1 MEFPVDIWLRGDNHA
16 TTETIAPVAR
26 EPQAWTDGDVADVL
40 IGMLRAIDRASHP
53 DAFADRPIG
62 LRGFSWIVN
71 PFESGGVV
79 IAIEMT
85 LGAVIAG
92 PFDVP
97 ESVLTA
103 MIQRVI
109 DKWKSGE
116 VEKWRSKSEVEESG
130 SNSEVEKSKSRSQV
144 H

>member
-16 TTETIAPVAR
+16 TTETIAPVVR
-26 EPQAWTDGDVADVL
+26 EPRAWTDGDVADVL
-40 IGMLRAIDRASHP
+40 IGMLRAIDRASRP
-53 DAFADRPIG
+53 DASAERPIA

-97 ESVLTA
+97 ESVLTGL
-103 MIQRVI
+103 IQKAI
-109 DKWKSGE
+109 EKSKSGE
-116 VEKWRSKSEVEESG
+116 VESWKSKSET
-130 SNSEVEKSKSRSQV
+130 EKWKSSSRV

>member
-1 MEFPVDIWLRGDNHA
+1 MTFPVDIWLRGDNHA
-16 TTETIAPVAR
+16 TTEVIASEAR
-26 EPQAWTDGDVADVL
+26 EPGTWTDGDVADVL
-40 IGMLRAIDRASHP
+40 VGMLRAIDRAKHP
-53 DAFADRPIG
+53 DASPDRPIG

-85 LGAVIAG
+85 LGAVVAG

-97 ESVLTA
+97 ESVLTG
-103 MIQRVI
+103 MIQRAI

-116 VEKWRSKSEVEESG
+116 VEKWKSDSK
-130 SNSEVEKSKSRSQV
+130 V

>member
-16 TTETIAPVAR
+16 TTEVIAPVAR

-40 IGMLRAIDRASHP
+40 VGMLRAIDRAKHP
-53 DAFADRPIG
+53 ETSAGRPIG

-71 PFESGGVV
+71 PFDSGGVV

-85 LGAVIAG
+85 LGAVVAG
-92 PFDVP
+92 PFDLP
-97 ESVLTA
+97 ESVLTG
-103 MIQRVI
+103 MIQRVMA
-109 DKWKSGE
+109 KSSSGD
-116 VEKWRSKSEVEESG
+116 VESW
-130 SNSEVEKSKSRSQV
+130 KSRSGV

>member
-1 MEFPVDIWLRGDNHA
+1 MEFPVDIWLRGNNHA
-16 TTETIAPVAR
+16 TTELIAPVVR
-26 EPQAWTDGDVADVL
+26 EPQAWTESDVADVL
-40 IGMLRAIDRASHP
+40 IGMLRAIDRASRP
-53 DAFADRPIG
+53 DAAIDRPIG

-92 PFDVP
+92 PFDLP
-97 ESVLTA
+97 ESILTG
-103 MIQRVI
+103 MIQKAI

-116 VEKWRSKSEVEESG
+116 VEKWNRKSEVEKWKSTPDVGKGKG
-130 SNSEVEKSKSRSQV
+130 SSQV

>member
-16 TTETIAPVAR
+16 TTELIAPVVR
-26 EPQAWTDGDVADVL
+26 EPKAWTESDVTDVL
-40 IGMLRAIDRASHP
+40 IGMLRAIDRAKHP
-53 DAFADRPIG
+53 EAAPDRPIG

-97 ESVLTA
+97 ESVLTG
-103 MIQRVI
+103 MIKRAI
-109 DKWKSGE
+109 
-116 VEKWRSKSEVEESG
+116 EKWRSGEADE
-130 SNSEVEKSKSRSQV
+130 SNSNVTV

>member
-1 MEFPVDIWLRGDNHA
+1 MEFPIDIWLRGDNHA
-16 TTETIAPVAR
+16 TTETIAPVVR
-26 EPQAWTDGDVADVL
+26 EPRAWTDGDVADVL
-40 IGMLRAIDRASHP
+40 IGMLRAIDRASRP
-53 DAFADRPIG
+53 DASADRPIA

-97 ESVLTA
+97 ESVLTGL
-103 MIQRVI
+103 IQKAI
-109 DKWKSGE
+109 EKSKSGE
-116 VEKWRSKSEVEESG
+116 VESWKSKSET
-130 SNSEVEKSKSRSQV
+130 EKWKSSSRV

>member
-16 TTETIAPVAR
+16 ITELIAPVAR

-40 IGMLRAIDRASHP
+40 IGMLRAIDRARHP
-53 DAFADRPIG
+53 DASADRPVG

-85 LGAVIAG
+85 LGAVVAG

-97 ESVLTA
+97 ESVLTGK
-103 MIQRVI
+103 IQRVM
-109 DKWKSGE
+109 DAQRASAKT
-116 VEKWRSKSEVEESG
+116 
-130 SNSEVEKSKSRSQV
+130 V